1 MHNYSRG
8 GTYQQFNILQYP
20 WSPVTLKHVNYL
32 NPEEGANMQYTSVQL
47 HRYFKLVHDVS
58 THIVSWDMRFIECT
72 PSPGKRG
79 EAKNKNDFGV

>member
-32 NPEEGANMQYTSVQL
+32 NPEEGAHMQYTSVQL
-47 HRYFKLVHDVS
+47 HR
-58 THIVSWDMRFIECT
+58 
-72 PSPGKRG
+72 
-79 EAKNKNDFGV
+79 